1 MRSLSVNP
9 PSLASTPSTHVQLP
23 LTTNQPQTRHL
34 YVISKAD
41 HDKLLEMAKLS
52 DAKYKLALADME
64 NLRQRLNKQIEDTKQ
79 FAISGFCKDLIEITD
94 VFEMAMKQITPESV
108 GQSNYEGISM
118 IEQRMIAI
126 FKRHGLISLNPKG
139 QRFDPNEHQA
149 MFEVPDEYR
158 EPGSVCEVC
167 NVGWKLHERIVRPAK
182 VGVVK
187 RPGS

>member
-1 MRSLSVNP
+1 MLLST
-9 PSLASTPSTHVQLP
+9 SRLLLLKHQQTLP
-23 LTTNQPQTRHL
+23 RNCIRNL
-34 YVISKAD
+34 YVITKGD
-41 HDKLLEMAKLS
+41 HDKLLERAKLS

-79 FAISGFCKDLIEITD
+79 FAITGFCKDLVEITD

-118 IEQRMIAI
+118 IEQRIISI

-139 QRFDPNEHQA
+139 IKFDPNEHQA
-149 MFEVPDEYR
+149 MFETPDASK
-158 EPGSVCEVC
+158 EPGTVSEVC
-167 NVGWKLHERIVRPAK
+167 KVGWKLHERIVRPAI

-187 RPGS
+187 KPE